1 MIISSS
7 LLVIQCLLLGSM
19 IFFAAVVAPSVF
31 RFVPER
37 EAGLFLRG
45 MFPRYYLW
53 GVVLSM
59 GMTVLAALISPTVL
73 AASVLVLVLFVIA
86 RQVLM
91 PAINEARDQAKQGDD
106 GAQKRFAYLHRI
118 SVIINLTQMLLLLA
132 LTIHL
137 L

>member
-19 IFFAAVVAPSVF
+19 LFFAAVVAPSVF

-59 GMTVLAALISPTVL
+59 GMTVLAAFISPVVL
-73 AASVLVLVLFVIA
+73 AASGLVLVLFVIA

-91 PAINEARDQAKQGDD
+91 PAINQARDQAKQGDD
-106 GAQKRFAYLHRI
+106 GAQAKFASLHRI